1 MKELGIKIK
10 TTDDNLKDKLV
21 NSAKNS
27 LHSL

>member
-1 MKELGIKIK
+1 MKELGIKMK

-21 NSAKNS
+21 ISAKKS